1 MTPPAS
7 DLPAGQRLST
17 DGAGVRDALVA
28 ASTWLDAQAER
39 VNALNVFPVPDGDTG
54 TNMSLT
60 LRAAADAVRALPDVS
75 PAGDVARAAYQAALM
90 SARGNSGVILSQ
102 LLSGFS
108 QALEGRH
115 ELHAPDLARA
125 LAEASR
131 VAYRGVSQPVEGT
144 ILTVARR
151 AAEAAEAA
159 AARGHDLTSVL
170 GQAVDAAGLAVAET
184 PNQLEVLRKAGV
196 VDSGGEGY
204 RVVLEGAWM
213 YSTGRSIAE
222 AAAAKAS
229 ADVIYADLA
238 ALGVDEGTPFGF
250 CTELLLQG
258 CDLPVQAVK
267 ATMEGLGESVLAVG
281 DADLLRVHVHTLRPG
296 QALEFAVD
304 HGTLARVKVE
314 NMQLQHQAFAAGA
327 GPQATATAAPGA
339 PGGPAAQESPRDSAI
354 GVIAVAPGDGLRE
367 VFRSMGAIV
376 VGGGQSMNPSVQEIL
391 AAVKGAGHEQ
401 VMVLPNNG
409 NILLTAERVKEF
421 ASVPVE
427 VIPTRTIPQG
437 LAALLAFNFDDD
449 LAGNVRAMA
458 DAAAAVHTVE
468 VARAVRDADVDG
480 IAVCTG
486 QYMGI
491 LDERAVAVAASPEAA
506 ALEALGHV
514 SLESAEIVTIYYG
527 EEVAEAQA
535 ESLAGHVRDRYTGL
549 SVEVVRGGQPH
560 YPYLLGI
567 E

>member
-1 MTPPAS
+1 MRPPPAEGS
-7 DLPAGQRLST
+7 AGQRLST

-60 LRAAADAVRALPDVS
+60 LRAAADAVRALPDGT
-75 PAGDVARAAYQAALM
+75 PAAEVARAAYEAAMM

-102 LLSGFS
+102 LLRGFS
-108 QALEGRH
+108 QALEGQH
-115 ELHAPDLARA
+115 ELHAPDLAAA
-125 LAEASR
+125 LTEASR

-144 ILTVARR
+144 ILTVACK

-159 AARGHDLTSVL
+159 AALGLDLTSVL
-170 GQAVDAAGLAVAET
+170 GQALDAAGLAVAET
-184 PNQLEVLRKAGV
+184 PNQLAVLRKAGV

-222 AAAAKAS
+222 AAARAS
-229 ADVIYADLA
+229 ADVIHADLA
-238 ALGVDEGTPFGF
+238 ALGVDEETPFGF

-258 CDLPVQAVK
+258 CDLPLQEVK
-267 ATMEGLGESVLAVG
+267 AAMEDLGESVLAVG
-281 DADLLRVHVHTLRPG
+281 DAALLRVHVHTPRPG

-314 NMQLQHQAFAAGA
+314 NMQLQHQAFAANR
-327 GPQATATAAPGA
+327 APA
-339 PGGPAAQESPRDSAI
+339 PAANAATGGLSGAAQHDAPLASGI
-354 GVIAVAPGDGLRE
+354 GVIAVAPGDGLQE
-367 VFRSMGAIV
+367 VFRSMGATV

-391 AAVKGAGHEQ
+391 AAVNDAGSDR
-401 VMVLPNNG
+401 VAILPNNS

-421 ASVPVE
+421 ARVPVA
-427 VIPTRTIPQG
+427 VVPTRTIPQG
-437 LAALLAFNFDDD
+437 LAALLAFNFEDD
-449 LAGNVRAMA
+449 LERNVRAMA
-458 DAAAAVHTVE
+458 DAAAAVRTVE

-480 IAVCTG
+480 LSVAAG
-486 QYMGI
+486 QFMGI
-491 LDERAVAVAASPEAA
+491 LDERVVAVEASPEAA
-506 ALEALGHV
+506 ALAALGRTPMQGV
-514 SLESAEIVTIYYG
+514 EIVTVYSGDGITD
-527 EEVAEAQA
+527 QRA
-535 ESLAGHVRDRYTGL
+535 ESLAGQLRACHAGL
-549 SVEVVRGGQPH
+549 TVEVVRGGQPH